1 MLCSEKKFKLKDGRI
16 AVLRS
21 PKEEDAVELLA
32 LLKDVTRETD
42 FLLRAPEECTMTEE
56 QETAW
61 INNARSSPNTAV
73 FLCEVDGEIAGDCE
87 IVFLSRLKLRHR
99 AVVGI
104 SLRKVY
110 WNLGIGTAM
119 FEEMICLAKE
129 RGGII
134 QLELEVMEG
143 NDRAI
148 HLYEKMGFRIVAAR
162 PNAFSLEDGSL
173 RDEYIMVRAL

>member
-1 MLCSEKKFKLKDGRI
+1 MLCPEKKLKLNDGRI

-21 PKEEDAVELLA
+21 PKEGDAAELLVF
-32 LLKDVTRETD
+32 LKDVTRETD

-56 QETAW
+56 QEAAW
-61 INNARSSPNTAV
+61 VNNARSSPNTAV
-73 FLCEVDGEIAGDCE
+73 FLCEVDGVIAGDCE
-87 IVFLSRLKLRHR
+87 IVFLSRTKLRHR

-104 SLRKVY
+104 SLRKAY

-119 FEEMICLAKE
+119 FEEMIRLAKE

-162 PNAFSLEDGSL
+162 PNAFRLADGSM
-173 RDEYIMVRAL
+173 RDEYIMVREL